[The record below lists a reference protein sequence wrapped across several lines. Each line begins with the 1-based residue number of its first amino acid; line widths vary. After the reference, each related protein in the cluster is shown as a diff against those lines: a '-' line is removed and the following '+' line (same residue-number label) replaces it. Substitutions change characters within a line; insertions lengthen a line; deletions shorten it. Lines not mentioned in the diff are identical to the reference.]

1 MAVQNPEHLD
11 IEAFEGL
18 SPFNRAVPGQSLT
31 NDPANK
37 APWES
42 PPTFTTV
49 QDATVALVE
58 DCFSEENFKMIALA
72 LADHMP
78 VGNLAAIILQEGF
91 NKGAWNADLLMMLME
106 PLMYILMAIAEKCD
120 IDYLLYEG
128 DTYESYE
135 DEDNPEEVV
144 KNLKSMSGNIR
155 ENLALKDLRPTQI
168 SKKSVPEKVLE
179 KIEQF
184 EPPPEII
191 SLLERRKEPEQQNN
205 SLLTRE

>member
-18 SPFNRAVPGQSLT
+18 SPFNRPVPGQSLT

-49 QDATVALVE
+49 QDATVAQVE

-72 LADHMP
+72 FADDMP

-91 NKGAWNADLLMMLME
+91 NKGAWNADLLMLLME

-168 SKKSVPEKVLE
+168 SEKSVPKKVLQ
-179 KIEQF
+179 KIEQI
-184 EPPPEII
+184 EPSQEIL
-191 SLLERRKEPEQQNN
+191 SLLERRKQEKQPE
-205 SLLTRE
+205 SLLARE

>member
-11 IEAFEGL
+11 IEAFGGL
-18 SPFNRAVPGQSLT
+18 SPFNRPVPGQSLT
-31 NDPANK
+31 NDPTNK

-49 QDATVALVE
+49 QDATVALVA

-168 SKKSVPEKVLE
+168 SEKSVPKKVLQ
-179 KIEQF
+179 KIEQI
-184 EPPPEII
+184 EPSQEIL
-191 SLLERRKEPEQQNN
+191 SLLERRKQEKQPE
-205 SLLTRE
+205 SLLARE

>member
-11 IEAFEGL
+11 IEAFGGI
-18 SPFNRAVPGQSLT
+18 SPFDRPVPGQSLT
-31 NDPANK
+31 NDPTNK
-37 APWES
+37 YRWEQ

-58 DCFSEENFKMIALA
+58 DCFSEENFKMIALS
-72 LADHMP
+72 LADGMP

-91 NKGAWNADLLMMLME
+91 NQGAWNTDLLMLLME
-106 PLMYILMAIAEKCD
+106 PLMYIIMAIAEKCG
-120 IDYLLYEG
+120 IDYLIYEG

-135 DEDNPEEVV
+135 DEDDSEEVV

-155 ENLALKDLRPTQI
+155 ENLALKDIRPTQI

-191 SLLERRKEPEQQNN
+191 SLLERRKQEKQPE
-205 SLLTRE
+205 SLLERE

>member
-11 IEAFEGL
+11 IEAFGGL
-18 SPFNRAVPGQSLT
+18 SPFNRPVPGQSLT

-49 QDATVALVE
+49 QDATVALVA

-72 LADHMP
+72 LADDMP

-168 SKKSVPEKVLE
+168 SEKSVPKKVLQ
-179 KIEQF
+179 KIEQI
-184 EPPPEII
+184 EPSQEIL
-191 SLLERRKEPEQQNN
+191 SLLERRKQEKQPE
-205 SLLTRE
+205 SLLARE

>member
-11 IEAFEGL
+11 IEAFGGL
-18 SPFNRAVPGQSLT
+18 SPFNRPVPGQSLT
-31 NDPANK
+31 NDPTNK

-72 LADHMP
+72 LADDMP

-91 NKGAWNADLLMMLME
+91 NKGAWNADLLMLLME

-168 SKKSVPEKVLE
+168 SEKSVPKKVLQ
-179 KIEQF
+179 KIEQI
-184 EPPPEII
+184 EPSQEIL
-191 SLLERRKEPEQQNN
+191 SLLERRKQEKQPE

>member
-11 IEAFEGL
+11 IEAFGGL
-18 SPFNRAVPGQSLT
+18 SPFNRPVPGQSLT
-31 NDPANK
+31 NDPTNK

-72 LADHMP
+72 LADDMP

-144 KNLKSMSGNIR
+144 KNLKNMSGNIR

-168 SKKSVPEKVLE
+168 SEKSVPKKVLQ
-179 KIEQF
+179 KIEQI
-184 EPPPEII
+184 EPSQEIL
-191 SLLERRKEPEQQNN
+191 SLLERRKQEKQPE
-205 SLLTRE
+205 SLLERE

>member
-18 SPFNRAVPGQSLT
+18 SPFNRPVPGQSLT

-49 QDATVALVE
+49 QDATVALVA
-58 DCFSEENFKMIALA
+58 DCFSEENFEMIALA
-72 LADHMP
+72 LADDMP

-91 NKGAWNADLLMMLME
+91 NKGAWNADLLMLLME

-168 SKKSVPEKVLE
+168 SEKSVPKKVLQ
-179 KIEQF
+179 KIEQI
-184 EPPPEII
+184 EPSQEIL
-191 SLLERRKEPEQQNN
+191 SLLERRKQEKQPE
-205 SLLTRE
+205 SLLARE

>member
-11 IEAFEGL
+11 IEAFGGL
-18 SPFNRAVPGQSLT
+18 SPFNRPVPGQSLT

-49 QDATVALVE
+49 QDATVALVA

-72 LADHMP
+72 LADDMP

-91 NKGAWNADLLMMLME
+91 NKGAWNADLLMLLME

-168 SKKSVPEKVLE
+168 SEKSVPKKVLQ
-179 KIEQF
+179 KIEQI
-184 EPPPEII
+184 EPSQEIL
-191 SLLERRKEPEQQNN
+191 SLLERRKQEKQPE
-205 SLLTRE
+205 SLLARE

>member
-11 IEAFEGL
+11 IEAFGGL
-18 SPFNRAVPGQSLT
+18 SPFNRPVPGQSLT

-72 LADHMP
+72 LADDMP
-78 VGNLAAIILQEGF
+78 IGNLAAIILQEGF
-91 NKGAWNADLLMMLME
+91 NKGAWNADLLMLLME

-168 SKKSVPEKVLE
+168 SEKSVPKKVLQ
-179 KIEQF
+179 KIEQI
-184 EPPPEII
+184 EPSQEIL
-191 SLLERRKEPEQQNN
+191 SLLERRKQEKQPE
-205 SLLTRE
+205 SLLARE

>member
-31 NDPANK
+31 NDPTNK

-91 NKGAWNADLLMMLME
+91 NKGAWNTDLLMMLME

-155 ENLALKDLRPTQI
+155 ETLALKDLRPTQI
-168 SKKSVPEKVLE
+168 SKKSVPEKVLQ
-179 KIEQF
+179 KIEQI
-184 EPPPEII
+184 EPSQEIL
-191 SLLERRKEPEQQNN
+191 SLLERRKQEKQPE
-205 SLLTRE
+205 SLLARE

>member
-18 SPFNRAVPGQSLT
+18 SPFNRPVPGQSLT

-58 DCFSEENFKMIALA
+58 DCFKEENFKMIALA
-72 LADHMP
+72 LADDMP

-144 KNLKSMSGNIR
+144 KNLKSMSGNIK

-168 SKKSVPEKVLE
+168 SEKSVPKKVLQ
-179 KIEQF
+179 KIEQI
-184 EPPPEII
+184 EPSQEIL
-191 SLLERRKEPEQQNN
+191 SLLERRKQEKQPE
-205 SLLTRE
+205 SLLARE

>member
-42 PPTFTTV
+42 PPTCTTV

-58 DCFSEENFKMIALA
+58 DCFSEENFKMIALS
-72 LADHMP
+72 LADGMP

-144 KNLKSMSGNIR
+144 KNVKSMSGNIS
-155 ENLALKDLRPTQI
+155 ENLRCSKASPYCSEDI
-168 SKKSVPEKVLE
+168 SSGL
-179 KIEQF
+179 ITSCAILF
-184 EPPPEII
+184 
-191 SLLERRKEPEQQNN
+191 SL
-205 SLLTRE
+205 

>member
-18 SPFNRAVPGQSLT
+18 SPFNRPVPGQSLT

-58 DCFSEENFKMIALA
+58 DCFKEENFKMIALA
-72 LADHMP
+72 LADDMP

-168 SKKSVPEKVLE
+168 SEKSVPKKVLQ
-179 KIEQF
+179 KIEQI
-184 EPPPEII
+184 EPSQEIL
-191 SLLERRKEPEQQNN
+191 SLLERRKQEKQPE
-205 SLLTRE
+205 SLLARE

>member
-11 IEAFEGL
+11 IEAFGGL
-18 SPFNRAVPGQSLT
+18 SPFNRPVPGQSLT
-31 NDPANK
+31 NDPTNK

-72 LADHMP
+72 LADDMP
-78 VGNLAAIILQEGF
+78 IGNLAAIILQEGF
-91 NKGAWNADLLMMLME
+91 NKGAWNADLLMLLME

-168 SKKSVPEKVLE
+168 SEKSVPKKVLQ
-179 KIEQF
+179 KIEQI
-184 EPPPEII
+184 EPSQEIL
-191 SLLERRKEPEQQNN
+191 SLLERRKQEKQPE
-205 SLLTRE
+205 SLLARE

>member
-11 IEAFEGL
+11 IEAFGGL
-18 SPFNRAVPGQSLT
+18 SPFNRPVPGQSLT
-31 NDPANK
+31 NDPTNK

-135 DEDNPEEVV
+135 DEDNPEEV
-144 KNLKSMSGNIR
+144 L
-155 ENLALKDLRPTQI
+155 ENVRGMTGKLRQELSLKDLKPAQI
-168 SKKSVPEKVLE
+168 RKESLPEEVIEIIEKK
-179 KIEQF
+179 
-184 EPPPEII
+184 EPPAEVI
-191 SLLERRKEPEQQNN
+191 SLLERREEPEQQNN
-205 SLLTRE
+205 SLLARE

>member
-11 IEAFEGL
+11 IEAFGGL
-18 SPFNRAVPGQSLT
+18 SPFNRPVPGQSLT

-58 DCFSEENFKMIALA
+58 DCFSEENFEMIALA
-72 LADHMP
+72 LADDMP

-168 SKKSVPEKVLE
+168 SEKSVPKKVLE
-179 KIEQF
+179 KIEQI
-184 EPPPEII
+184 EPSPEIL
-191 SLLERRKEPEQQNN
+191 SLLERRKQEKQPE
-205 SLLTRE
+205 SLLARE

>member
-11 IEAFEGL
+11 IEAFGGL
-18 SPFNRAVPGQSLT
+18 SPFNRPVPGQSLT
-31 NDPANK
+31 NDPTNK

-58 DCFSEENFKMIALA
+58 DCFSEENFEMIALA
-72 LADHMP
+72 LADDMP

-120 IDYLLYEG
+120 IDL
-128 DTYESYE
+128 
-135 DEDNPEEVV
+135 
-144 KNLKSMSGNIR
+144 
-155 ENLALKDLRPTQI
+155 
-168 SKKSVPEKVLE
+168 
-179 KIEQF
+179 
-184 EPPPEII
+184 
-191 SLLERRKEPEQQNN
+191 SLIHI
-205 SLLTRE
+205 

>member
-11 IEAFEGL
+11 IEAFGGL
-18 SPFNRAVPGQSLT
+18 SPFNRPVPGQSLT

-72 LADHMP
+72 LADDMP

-168 SKKSVPEKVLE
+168 SEKSVPKKVLQ
-179 KIEQF
+179 KIEQI
-184 EPPPEII
+184 EPSQEIL
-191 SLLERRKEPEQQNN
+191 SLLERRKQEKQPE
-205 SLLTRE
+205 SLLARE

>member
-18 SPFNRAVPGQSLT
+18 SPFNRPVPGQSLT

-72 LADHMP
+72 LADDMP

-144 KNLKSMSGNIR
+144 KNLKNMSGNIR

-168 SKKSVPEKVLE
+168 SEKSVPKKVLQ
-179 KIEQF
+179 KIEQI
-184 EPPPEII
+184 EPSQEIL
-191 SLLERRKEPEQQNN
+191 SLLERRKQEKQPE
-205 SLLTRE
+205 SLLERE